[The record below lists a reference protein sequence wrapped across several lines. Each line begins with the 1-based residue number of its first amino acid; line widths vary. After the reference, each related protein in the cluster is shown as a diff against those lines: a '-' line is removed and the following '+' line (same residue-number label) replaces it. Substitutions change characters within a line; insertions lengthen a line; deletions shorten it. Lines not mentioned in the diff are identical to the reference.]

1 MEAQRKRIAA
11 KKLWESKSTGGL
23 RHVPECWAGEYWV
36 KGPLG
41 TGWDNSTD
49 TVPADRA
56 TQHQQETVR
65 PFTGCWCPSSVLP
78 TLGWCWKEL
87 YQPSRGHE
95 AGSTVV

>member
-1 MEAQRKRIAA
+1 M
-11 KKLWESKSTGGL
+11 
-23 RHVPECWAGEYWV
+23 
-36 KGPLG
+36 
-41 TGWDNSTD
+41 D
-49 TVPADRA
+49 TMPADRA

-87 YQPSRGHE
+87 YQPSCGHE